1 MTYAF
6 THEEIFPYPSSSSG
20 WDLGLWAEIEALG
33 LGCWATGLRFGS
45 QGWILSLRL
54 GFRVRG

>member
-6 THEEIFPYPSSSSG
+6 THEEIFPYPSPSSG

-45 QGWILSLRL
+45 QGWILSSRL
-54 GFRVRG
+54 GFRVLG